1 MANEEIEAIPVVVA
15 LLWREGQEWKEPTG
29 FGYKRE
35 IAMCREIQG
44 KDTLKGSAHFYPVF
58 DGSVHRRSNEI
69 GARAR
74 RASPLVPT
82 LSVETRGVARL
93 ALPALRSVVWNVT
106 HVGFMPVAGIG
117 EAHIKELPVPLA
129 ICPIDFEQLQFEFE
143 VPASL
148 GFIVMPDPSQ
158 PPA

>member
-1 MANEEIEAIPVVVA
+1 MASAEIEAIPIVVA
-15 LLWREGQEWKEPTG
+15 LLWREGEEWKEPTG

-35 IAMCREIQG
+35 IAMCQEIQG

-58 DGSVHRRSNEI
+58 DGSVHRCSNEI
-69 GARAR
+69 GA
-74 RASPLVPT
+74 LPT
-82 LSVETRGVARL
+82 LSVEI
-93 ALPALRSVVWNVT
+93 PALRSVVWNVT

-129 ICPIDFEQLQFEFE
+129 ICPIDFEKQLQFEFE